1 MSLKS
6 FDLLALTCRSLNGNA
21 LRSTLTTLGVF
32 MGVAAVTATLQVGSI
47 SRAVIARQMAERD
60 APQVVV
66 FPESQLLRLEDMKFL
81 QKRLLGLQAIS
92 ASSYSTSSQTFFQ
105 DREAKNPSML
115 GVSQNFLL
123 TSGKQLVKGRFFT
136 KADFASYRPV
146 VVIDQFLA
154 DKLFKGQKPMGKRIY
169 ADRRPYIVVGVVKTN
184 PGNNKAPEGELLI
197 PMSVFN
203 ALMGSQDIGTIWMR
217 PHKLEDLKNLE
228 DQTKKLLEQRFPSQ
242 KFYVTNNVEDILE
255 QQKTLESVSMALAAV
270 GVISLLVGGVGIAN
284 ITIATVAERTSEIGL
299 KLAIGATKQDIML
312 QFILEAAV
320 LSLLGGTVALMTVH
334 GLTLVVVG
342 TFDLPYQFESSTA
355 ALSLGSAL
363 LVGVGAGFLPALRAS
378 QLNPVTALRNM

>member
-1 MSLKS
+1 
-6 FDLLALTCRSLNGNA
+6 
-21 LRSTLTTLGVF
+21 V
-32 MGVAAVTATLQVGSI
+32 
-47 SRAVIARQMAERD
+47 
-60 APQVVV
+60 
-66 FPESQLLRLEDMKFL
+66 
-81 QKRLLGLQAIS
+81 
-92 ASSYSTSSQTFFQ
+92 
-105 DREAKNPSML
+105 L

-136 KADFASYRPV
+136 RADSARYRPV

-154 DKLFKGQKPMGKRIY
+154 DKLFKGQKPTGQRIY
-169 ADRRPYIVVGVVKTN
+169 VDRRPYIVVGVVKTN
-184 PGNNKAPEGELLI
+184 PGNNKAAEGELLI
-197 PMSVFN
+197 PISVFN
-203 ALMGSQDIGTIWMR
+203 ALMGNQDIGTIWMR
-217 PHKLEDLKNLE
+217 PRKLEDLKNLE
-228 DQTKKLLEQRFPSQ
+228 DQTKKLLERRFPGQ
-242 KFYVTNNVEDILE
+242 KFYVSNNVEDILE

-284 ITIATVAERTSEIGL
+284 ITIATVAERTAEIGL
-299 KLAIGATKQDIML
+299 KLAIGATKQDIMM

-320 LSLLGGTVALMTVH
+320 LSLLGGTVAIASVH

-378 QLNPVTALRNM
+378 QLNPVTALRST

>member
-1 MSLKS
+1 MSITP
-6 FDLLALTCRSLNGNA
+6 FDLLALTSRSLSGNP
-21 LRSTLTTLGVF
+21 LRSTLTTLGIF
-32 MGVAAVTATLQVGSI
+32 MGVGAVTATLQVGSI
-47 SRAVIARQMAERD
+47 SRALIARQMAKRD

-66 FPESQLLRLEDMKFL
+66 HSESRLLQLEDIKFL

-92 ASSYSTSSQTFFQ
+92 ASSSPASSQTVFQ
-105 DREAKNPSML
+105 DREAKNSSML

-136 KADFASYRPV
+136 RADSASYRPV

-154 DKLFKGQKPMGKRIY
+154 EKLFKGQKPTGQRIY
-169 ADRRPYIVVGVVKTN
+169 AERRPYMVVGIVKTN
-184 PGNNKAPEGELLI
+184 PGNNKAFEGELLI
-197 PMSVFN
+197 PISVFN

-217 PHKLEDLKNLE
+217 PRKLEDLKNLE

-242 KFYVTNNVEDILE
+242 KFYVSNNVEDILE
-255 QQKTLESVSMALAAV
+255 QQKTLESVSLALAAV
-270 GVISLLVGGVGIAN
+270 GVISLVVGGVGIAN
-284 ITIATVAERTSEIGL
+284 ITIATVAERTAEIGL

-320 LSLLGGTVALMTVH
+320 LSLLGGTVAIASVH
-334 GLTLVVVG
+334 GLTLVVVD
-342 TFDLPYQFESSTA
+342 TFDLPYQFESRTA
-355 ALSLGSAL
+355 GLSLGSAL

-378 QLNPVTALRNM
+378 QLNPVTALRSK

>member
-1 MSLKS
+1 MSLTP
-6 FDLLALTCRSLNGNA
+6 FDLLALTSRSLSGNP

-66 FPESQLLRLEDMKFL
+66 YPESRLLRLEDMKFL

-92 ASSYSTSSQTFFQ
+92 ASSSPTSSQTVFQ
-105 DREAKNPSML
+105 DEEAKNSSML

-136 KADFASYRPV
+136 RADSASYRPV

-154 DKLFKGQKPMGKRIY
+154 DKLFKGQKPTGKRIY

-184 PGNNKAPEGELLI
+184 AGNNEAPEGQLLI
-197 PMSVFN
+197 PISVYN
-203 ALMGSQDIGTIWMR
+203 ALMGSRDIGTIWMR
-217 PHKLEDLKNLE
+217 PRKLEDLKNLE
-228 DQTKKLLEQRFPSQ
+228 DQTKKLLEQRFPGQ
-242 KFYVTNNVEDILE
+242 KFYVSNNVEDILE

-284 ITIATVAERTSEIGL
+284 ITIATVAERTAEIGL

-320 LSLLGGTVALMTVH
+320 LSLLGGTVAIASVH
-334 GLTLVVVG
+334 GLTLVVAG
-342 TFDLPYQFESSTA
+342 TFNLPYQFESSTA

-378 QLNPVTALRNM
+378 QLNPVTALRST

>member
-1 MSLKS
+1 MSLTP
-6 FDLLALTCRSLNGNA
+6 FDLLALTSRSLSGNP

-66 FPESQLLRLEDMKFL
+66 YPESRLLRLEDMKFL

-92 ASSYSTSSQTFFQ
+92 ASSSPTSSQTVFQ
-105 DREAKNPSML
+105 DEEAKNSSML

-136 KADFASYRPV
+136 RADSASYRPV

-154 DKLFKGQKPMGKRIY
+154 DKLFKGQKPTGKRIY

-184 PGNNKAPEGELLI
+184 AGNNEAPEGQLLI
-197 PMSVFN
+197 PISVYN
-203 ALMGSQDIGTIWMR
+203 ALMGSRDIGTIWMR
-217 PHKLEDLKNLE
+217 PRKLEDLKNLE
-228 DQTKKLLEQRFPSQ
+228 DQTKKLLEQRFPGQ
-242 KFYVTNNVEDILE
+242 KFYVSNNVEDILE
-255 QQKTLESVSMALAAV
+255 QQKTLESVSTALAAV

-284 ITIATVAERTSEIGL
+284 ITIATVAERTAEIGL

-320 LSLLGGTVALMTVH
+320 LSLLGGTVAIASVH
-334 GLTLVVVG
+334 GLTLVVAG
-342 TFDLPYQFESSTA
+342 TFNLPYQFESSTA

-378 QLNPVTALRNM
+378 QLNPVTALRST

>member
-1 MSLKS
+1 MSLTP
-6 FDLLALTCRSLNGNA
+6 FDLLALTSRSLSGNP

-47 SRAVIARQMAERD
+47 SRAVIARQMSERD

-66 FPESQLLRLEDMKFL
+66 YPESRLLRLEDMKFL

-92 ASSYSTSSQTFFQ
+92 ASSSPTSSQTVFQ
-105 DREAKNPSML
+105 DEEAKNSSML

-136 KADFASYRPV
+136 RADSASYRPV

-154 DKLFKGQKPMGKRIY
+154 DKLFKGQKPTGQRIY

-184 PGNNKAPEGELLI
+184 PGNNKAAEGELLI
-197 PMSVFN
+197 PISVFN
-203 ALMGSQDIGTIWMR
+203 ALMGNQDIGTIWMR
-217 PHKLEDLKNLE
+217 PRKLEDLKNLE
-228 DQTKKLLEQRFPSQ
+228 DQAKKLLEQRFPGQ
-242 KFYVTNNVEDILE
+242 KFYVSNNVEDILE

-284 ITIATVAERTSEIGL
+284 ITIATVAERTAEIGL

-312 QFILEAAV
+312 QFILEAVV
-320 LSLLGGTVALMTVH
+320 LSFIGGTVALITVH

-342 TFDLPYQFESSTA
+342 IFNLPYQFESTTA

-378 QLNPVTALRNM
+378 QLNPVIALRGT

>member
-6 FDLLALTCRSLNGNA
+6 FDLLTLTIRSLSGNP
-21 LRSTLTTLGVF
+21 LRSTLTTLGIF

-47 SRAVIARQMAERD
+47 SRAVIVRQMAERD
-60 APQVVV
+60 APQVTV
-66 FPESQLLRLEDMKFL
+66 FPESQMKLEDMKFL

-92 ASSYSTSSQTFFQ
+92 ASSAPTSSQTFFQ
-105 DREAKNPSML
+105 DKEAKNPSML

-136 KADFASYRPV
+136 TADFATYRPV

-154 DKLFKGQKPMGKRIY
+154 DKLFKGQKPTGKRIY
-169 ADRRPYIVVGVVKTN
+169 ADHRPYIVVGVVKTN
-184 PGNNKAPEGELLI
+184 ASNNQAPEGELLI

-203 ALMGSQDIGTIWMR
+203 ALMGSQNIGTIWMR
-217 PHKLEDLKNLE
+217 PRKLEDLKNLE
-228 DQTKKLLEQRFPSQ
+228 DQTKKLLEQRFSGK
-242 KFYVTNNVEDILE
+242 KFYVVNNVEDILE
-255 QQKTLESVSMALAAV
+255 QQKTLESVSRALAAV

-312 QFILEAAV
+312 QFILEAV
-320 LSLLGGTVALMTVH
+320 LLSLLGGTVAIASVH
-334 GLTLVVVG
+334 GLTLVVAG
-342 TFDLPYQFESSTA
+342 TFNLPYQFESSTA

-378 QLNPVTALRNM
+378 QLNPVTALRST

>member
-1 MSLKS
+1 MSLKP
-6 FDLLALTCRSLNGNA
+6 FDLLVLTCRSLSSNA

-60 APQVVV
+60 APQVIV

-92 ASSYSTSSQTFFQ
+92 ASSSPTSSQTFFQ
-105 DREAKNPSML
+105 DQEAKNPLML

-136 KADFASYRPV
+136 RADFANYRPV

-154 DKLFKGQKPMGKRIY
+154 DKLFKGQKPTGKRIY
-169 ADRRPYIVVGVVKTN
+169 ADRQPYIVVGVVKTN
-184 PGNNKAPEGELLI
+184 PGNNEAPEGQLLI

-203 ALMGSQDIGTIWMR
+203 ALMGSRDIGTIWMR
-217 PHKLEDLKNLE
+217 PRKLKDLKNLE

-242 KFYVTNNVEDILE
+242 KFYVINNVEDILE

-320 LSLLGGTVALMTVH
+320 LSLLGGTVALITVH

-355 ALSLGSAL
+355 TLSLGSAL

-378 QLNPVTALRNM
+378 QLNPVTALRST

>member
-1 MSLKS
+1 
-6 FDLLALTCRSLNGNA
+6 
-21 LRSTLTTLGVF
+21 

-66 FPESQLLRLEDMKFL
+66 YPESRLLRLEDMKFL

-92 ASSYSTSSQTFFQ
+92 ASSSPTSSQTVFQ
-105 DREAKNPSML
+105 DEEAKNSSML

-136 KADFASYRPV
+136 RADSASYRPV

-154 DKLFKGQKPMGKRIY
+154 DKLFKGQKPTGKRIY

-184 PGNNKAPEGELLI
+184 AGNNEAPEGQLLI
-197 PMSVFN
+197 PISVYN
-203 ALMGSQDIGTIWMR
+203 ALMGSRDIGTIWMR
-217 PHKLEDLKNLE
+217 PRKLEDLKNLE
-228 DQTKKLLEQRFPSQ
+228 DQTKKLLEQRFPGQ
-242 KFYVTNNVEDILE
+242 KFYVSNNVEDILE
-255 QQKTLESVSMALAAV
+255 QQKTLESVSTALAAV

-284 ITIATVAERTSEIGL
+284 ITIATVAERTAEIGL

-320 LSLLGGTVALMTVH
+320 LSLLGGTVAIASVH
-334 GLTLVVVG
+334 GLTLVVAG
-342 TFDLPYQFESSTA
+342 TFNLPYQFESSTA

-378 QLNPVTALRNM
+378 QLNPVTALRST

>member
-1 MSLKS
+1 MSLTP
-6 FDLLALTCRSLNGNA
+6 FDLLALTSRSLSGNA

-66 FPESQLLRLEDMKFL
+66 YPESQLLRLEDMKFL

-92 ASSYSTSSQTFFQ
+92 ASSIPTSSQTFFQ
-105 DREAKNPSML
+105 DQEAKNPLML

-136 KADFASYRPV
+136 RADFARYRPV

-154 DKLFKGQKPMGKRIY
+154 EKLFKGQKPTGKRIY

-184 PGNNKAPEGELLI
+184 AGNNEAPEGQLLI

-203 ALMGSQDIGTIWMR
+203 ALMGSRDIGTIWMR
-217 PHKLEDLKNLE
+217 PRKLEDLKNLE
-228 DQTKKLLEQRFPSQ
+228 DRAKKLLEQRFPGQ
-242 KFYVTNNVEDILE
+242 KFYVSNNVEDILE

-299 KLAIGATKQDIML
+299 KLAIGATKLDIML

-320 LSLLGGTVALMTVH
+320 LSLLGGTVAIAAVH
-334 GLTLVVVG
+334 GLTLVVAS

-378 QLNPVTALRNM
+378 QLNPVTALRST